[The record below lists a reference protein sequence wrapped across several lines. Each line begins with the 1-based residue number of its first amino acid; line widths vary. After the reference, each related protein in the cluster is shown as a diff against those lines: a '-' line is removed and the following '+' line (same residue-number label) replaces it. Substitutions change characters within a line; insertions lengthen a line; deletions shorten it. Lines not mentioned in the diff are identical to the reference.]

1 MTSPSL
7 RKAAM
12 PQVSLEQ
19 WSMFINVVEEGS
31 FQAAADKLLK
41 SQSSISYAMQKMQQ
55 GLGVKVFEHK
65 GRKAVL
71 TDAGQLM
78 LQRAKDLIHAANAAE
93 KVATDFSEGWEPQIG
108 LVLNDMFPKHILHA
122 ALKEFGEQCPQTRLE
137 IYVEVL
143 SGVDDK
149 LRHGEAQIAI
159 HHMIPSGMVGEPII
173 DLEFVRVAHP
183 DHPLHHIGRA
193 IYHSDMKLHRQI
205 VIRDSGNY
213 RRENRG
219 YLGSDQRW
227 TVPNMLEALGLLKL
241 GFGSG
246 VLARSIAQPAIDAGE
261 LKELDIDGSGTI
273 TSNLNLVFADKANT
287 GPAAL
292 LLAKLLKEAAKN
304 NKSDRMWS

>member
-1 MTSPSL
+1 MLIT
-7 RKAAM
+7 
-12 PQVSLEQ
+12 
-19 WSMFINVVEEGS
+19 VVEEGS

-78 LQRAKDLIHAANAAE
+78 LQRAKDLIHAASAAE
-93 KVATDFSEGWEPQIG
+93 TAAADFAVGWEPQIG
-108 LVLNDMFPKHILHA
+108 LVVNDMFPKHILYE
-122 ALKEFGEQCPQTRLE
+122 ALKEFGQQCPQTRLE
-137 IYVEVL
+137 IYVEIL

-159 HHMIPSGMVGEPII
+159 NQMIPSGMVGEPII
-173 DLEFVRVAHP
+173 EMQFVRVAHP
-183 DHPLHHIGRA
+183 DHPLHHMGRT
-193 IYHSDMKLHRQI
+193 IHHSDMKLHRQI
-205 VIRDSGNY
+205 VIRDSGSY

-219 YLGSDQRW
+219 FLGSDQRW
-227 TVPNMLEALGLLKL
+227 TVPNMFEALELLKL

-246 VLARSIAQPAIDAGE
+246 VLALSIAQNAIDAGE
-261 LKELDIDGSGTI
+261 LKELDIDGDGRMI
-273 TSNLNLVFADKANT
+273 SNMNLIFSDKENT

-304 NKSDRMWS
+304 DKSGRM